1 MMGHE
6 HRWTSWGLSGGVASL
21 KPSTPRPSDVDLH
34 QSSSRFTCWSY
45 CISAETWLVP
55 SAKNRWGLSGGLGKN
70 GRFWSCIFPIE
81 KIGGDCA
88 LPCWFTP
95 KNIKGAN
102 ARVPFFG
109 WRPKSLV
116 FFAFFADK
124 QSFDFCEG
132 LTARQCARK
141 HAIRLA
147 QSLVIYNTLHEP
159 VHNQGTVFFHCP
171 APRKS
176 SLITNAPWLHSRF
189 MISFLF
195 EGFGF
200 RVASRHFQQLRTTS
214 YNETNLCFADLRARF
229 GFAQTS
235 VPLHFYI
242 CTIPIYI
249 YTVYK

>member
-1 MMGHE
+1 MLTYTKVRPVLHVE
-6 HRWTSWGLSGGVASL
+6 VTASVL
-21 KPSTPRPSDVDLH
+21 KPDLYLRRKIVGDS
-34 QSSSRFTCWSY
+34 QE
-45 CISAETWLVP
+45 A
-55 SAKNRWGLSGGLGKN
+55 LGKN
-70 GRFWSCIFPIE
+70 GCFEAASFLLKKGWLVPCHV
-81 KIGGDCA
+81 G
-88 LPCWFTP
+88 LPLKQYKRSKCTGTFC
-95 KNIKGAN
+95 
-102 ARVPFFG
+102 G

-116 FFAFFADK
+116 FLASFAGK

-132 LTARQCARK
+132 LTARQRARK
-141 HAIRLA
+141 HAVWLA

-214 YNETNLCFADLRARF
+214 
-229 GFAQTS
+229 
-235 VPLHFYI
+235 
-242 CTIPIYI
+242 
-249 YTVYK
+249 

>member
-1 MMGHE
+1 MSIVE
-6 HRWTSWGLSGGVASL
+6 PVGVYQESNSL
-21 KPSTPRPSDVDLH
+21 KQSTPRPSDVDLH

-45 CISAETWLVP
+45 CIRAETWLVP
-55 SAKNRWGLSGGLGKN
+55 SAKINRWGLSGGLGKN
-70 GRFWSCIFPIE
+70 GCFEAASFLL
-81 KIGGDCA
+81 KKLGGIVPCHVG
-88 LPCWFTP
+88 LPLKQYKRSKCTGTFC
-95 KNIKGAN
+95 
-102 ARVPFFG
+102 G

-116 FFAFFADK
+116 FLASFADK

-141 HAIRLA
+141 HAVWLA

-159 VHNQGTVFFHCP
+159 VHNQGTVFFDCP

-214 YNETNLCFADLRARF
+214 
-229 GFAQTS
+229 
-235 VPLHFYI
+235 
-242 CTIPIYI
+242 
-249 YTVYK
+249 